1 MFNTLQPHGVQHAR
15 LPCSPPH
22 PKFAQAHVHWVGG
35 AIQPPHSLSRDQT
48 KKKTLVDLFLKLA
61 LWIASWMAQSETFIQ
76 NVKSKKQVLKM
87 ENEGK
92 LSQKKLKSINGK
104 WCWCRIRSCLQIIQN
119 KTIFRAV
126 SLSCSAH
133 SMAVLKDTLDLL
145 SFVKNWM
152 NSNYEIYLTRR
163 LWWFGAKTSIH
174 VLW

>member
-22 PKFAQAHVHWVGG
+22 PKFAQAHVHRVGG

-104 WCWCRIRSCLQIIQN
+104 
-119 KTIFRAV
+119 
-126 SLSCSAH
+126 
-133 SMAVLKDTLDLL
+133 
-145 SFVKNWM
+145 
-152 NSNYEIYLTRR
+152 
-163 LWWFGAKTSIH
+163 
-174 VLW
+174 